1 MNKKA
6 AAIVGG
12 VLVLG
17 LGLFGFTKLNSGS
30 KDQEPQK
37 EQTEQAQEVEE
48 KTVKVTDSNG
58 ETVELDKNPKRVV
71 VFDYGVA
78 DILNNLGIDAVVG
91 LPKDGKMPEILSDY
105 QDNKYTNVG
114 SLKETNFE
122 AVESLNPDL
131 IIIGGRQ
138 AEDIDSFKEIAPTV
152 NLAVDGQD
160 YMNSFKSVVTDLG
173 KLFDKEDEAKKAID
187 EIEAK
192 IEKVN
197 KTVKEK
203 GLTASVVMANE
214 GNISVFSAK
223 SRYGLIYNGLGFA
236 EVDKNIDD
244 STHGQQVSF
253 EYFLENKAD
262 YVFVVDRGAI
272 TGKGDSASK
281 LFDNEVMNK
290 TEVAK
295 NGNIVYLNS
304 VIWYTMTGGIESTN
318 QMIDEIAD
326 AIK

>member
-12 VLVLG
+12 ILVLG
-17 LGLFGFTKLNSGS
+17 LGVFGFTKLNSGS
-30 KDQEPQK
+30 QNQQTQQEQSA
-37 EQTEQAQEVEE
+37 EQT
-48 KTVKVTDSNG
+48 TVQITDANG
-58 ETVELDKNPKRVV
+58 EKSELKKNPKRVV

-78 DILNNLGIDAVVG
+78 DILKNLGVDAVVG
-91 LPKDGKMPEILSDY
+91 LPKNGKMPEILSNYSD
-105 QDNKYTNVG
+105 DKYTNVG
-114 SLKETNFE
+114 SLKETDFE

-160 YMNSFKSVVTDLG
+160 YMNSFKTVVTDLG
-173 KLFDKEDEAKKAID
+173 NLFDKQDEAKKAID

-192 IEKVN
+192 IAKVN
-197 KTVKEK
+197 KTVTEK

-214 GNISVFSAK
+214 GSISAFSAK

-253 EYFLENKAD
+253 EYFLENKSD
-262 YVFVVDRGAI
+262 YVFVVDRGAV
-272 TGKGDSASK
+272 TGKGEAASK

>member
-12 VLVLG
+12 ILVLG
-17 LGLFGFTKLNSGS
+17 LGVFGFTKLNSGS
-30 KDQEPQK
+30 QNQQTQQEQSA
-37 EQTEQAQEVEE
+37 EQT
-48 KTVKVTDSNG
+48 TVQITDANG
-58 ETVELDKNPKRVV
+58 EKAELKKNPKRVV

-78 DILNNLGIDAVVG
+78 DILKNLGVDAVVG
-91 LPKDGKMPEILSDY
+91 LPKNGKMPEILSNYSD
-105 QDNKYTNVG
+105 DKYTNVG
-114 SLKETNFE
+114 SLKETDFE

-160 YMNSFKSVVTDLG
+160 YMNSFKTVVTDLG
-173 KLFDKEDEAKKAID
+173 NLFDKQDEAKKAID

-192 IEKVN
+192 IAKVN

-214 GNISVFSAK
+214 GNISAFSAK

-262 YVFVVDRGAI
+262 YVFVVDRGAV
-272 TGKGDSASK
+272 TGKGEAASK

-290 TEVAK
+290 TEVSK

-326 AIK
+326 AVK

>member
-12 VLVLG
+12 ILVLG
-17 LGLFGFTKLNSGS
+17 LGVFGFTKLNSGS
-30 KDQEPQK
+30 QNQQTQQEQSA
-37 EQTEQAQEVEE
+37 EQT
-48 KTVKVTDSNG
+48 TVQITDANG
-58 ETVELDKNPKRVV
+58 EKAELKKNPKRVV

-78 DILNNLGIDAVVG
+78 DILKNLGVDAVVG
-91 LPKDGKMPEILSDY
+91 LPKNGKMPEILSNYSD
-105 QDNKYTNVG
+105 DKYTNVG
-114 SLKETNFE
+114 SLKETDFE

-160 YMNSFKSVVTDLG
+160 YMNSFKTVVTDLG
-173 KLFDKEDEAKKAID
+173 NLFDKQDEAKKAID

-192 IEKVN
+192 IAKVN
-197 KTVKEK
+197 KTVTEK

-214 GNISVFSAK
+214 GSISTFSAK

-253 EYFLENKAD
+253 EYFLENKSD
-262 YVFVVDRGAI
+262 YVFVVDRWAV
-272 TGKGDSASK
+272 TGKGEAASK

-326 AIK
+326 AVK

>member
-12 VLVLG
+12 ILVVG

-30 KDQEPQK
+30 QDQQTQQEQSA
-37 EQTEQAQEVEE
+37 EQTTVEI
-48 KTVKVTDSNG
+48 TDANG
-58 ETVELDKNPKRVV
+58 EKAELKKNPKRVI

-78 DILNNLGIDAVVG
+78 DILKNLGVDAVVG
-91 LPKDGKMPEILSDY
+91 IPKDGKMPEILSNYSD
-105 QDNKYTNVG
+105 DKYTNVG

-131 IIIGGRQ
+131 IILGGRQ
-138 AEDIDSFKEIAPTV
+138 VDDVESYKEIAPTI
-152 NLAVDGQD
+152 NLEIDNTD
-160 YMNSFKSVVTDLG
+160 YMNTFKRTVTDLG
-173 KLFDKEDEAKKAID
+173 NLFDKQDEAKKAID

-197 KTVKEK
+197 KTVTEK

-214 GNISVFSAK
+214 GSISVFSAK

-262 YVFVVDRGAI
+262 YVFVVDRGAV
-272 TGKGDSASK
+272 TGKGESASK

-295 NGNIVYLNS
+295 NGNIVYLDS

-318 QMIDEIAD
+318 QMIDEIAN

>member
-1 MNKKA
+1 M
-6 AAIVGG
+6 
-12 VLVLG
+12 
-17 LGLFGFTKLNSGS
+17 FGFTKLNSGS
-30 KDQEPQK
+30 QNQQTQQEQSA
-37 EQTEQAQEVEE
+37 EQT
-48 KTVKVTDSNG
+48 TVQITDANG
-58 ETVELDKNPKRVV
+58 EKAELKKNPKRVV

-78 DILNNLGIDAVVG
+78 DILKNLGVDAVVG
-91 LPKDGKMPEILSDY
+91 LPKNGKMPEILSNYSD
-105 QDNKYTNVG
+105 DKYTNVG
-114 SLKETNFE
+114 SLKETDFE

-160 YMNSFKSVVTDLG
+160 YMNSFKTVVTDLG
-173 KLFDKEDEAKKAID
+173 NLFDKQDEAKKAID

-192 IEKVN
+192 IAKVN
-197 KTVKEK
+197 KTVTEK

-214 GNISVFSAK
+214 GSISTFSAK

-253 EYFLENKAD
+253 EYFLENKSD
-262 YVFVVDRGAI
+262 YVFVVDRGAV
-272 TGKGDSASK
+272 TGKGEAASK

-290 TEVAK
+290 TEVSK

-326 AIK
+326 AVK

>member
-12 VLVLG
+12 ILVLG
-17 LGLFGFTKLNSGS
+17 LGVFGFTKLNSGS
-30 KDQEPQK
+30 QNQQTQQEQSA
-37 EQTEQAQEVEE
+37 EQT
-48 KTVKVTDSNG
+48 TVQITDANG
-58 ETVELDKNPKRVV
+58 EKAELKKNPKRVV

-78 DILNNLGIDAVVG
+78 DILKNLGVDAVVG
-91 LPKDGKMPEILSDY
+91 LPKNGKMPEILSNYSD
-105 QDNKYTNVG
+105 DKYTNVG
-114 SLKETNFE
+114 SLKETDFE

-138 AEDIDSFKEIAPTV
+138 AEDIDNFKEIAPTV

-160 YMNSFKSVVTDLG
+160 YMNSFKTVVTDLG
-173 KLFDKEDEAKKAID
+173 NLFDKQDEAKKAID

-192 IEKVN
+192 IAKVN
-197 KTVKEK
+197 KTVTEK

-214 GNISVFSAK
+214 GSISTFSAK

-253 EYFLENKAD
+253 EYFLENKSD
-262 YVFVVDRGAI
+262 YVFVVDRGAV
-272 TGKGDSASK
+272 TGKGEAASK

-326 AIK
+326 AVK

>member
-12 VLVLG
+12 ILVLG
-17 LGLFGFTKLNSGS
+17 LGVFGFTKLNSGS
-30 KDQEPQK
+30 QNQQTQQEQSA
-37 EQTEQAQEVEE
+37 EQT
-48 KTVKVTDSNG
+48 TVQITDANG
-58 ETVELDKNPKRVV
+58 EKAELKKNPKRVV

-78 DILNNLGIDAVVG
+78 DILKNLGVDAVVG
-91 LPKDGKMPEILSDY
+91 LPKNGKMPEILSNYSD
-105 QDNKYTNVG
+105 DKYTNVG
-114 SLKETNFE
+114 SLKETDFE

-160 YMNSFKSVVTDLG
+160 YMNSFKTVVTDLG
-173 KLFDKEDEAKKAID
+173 NLFDKQDEAKKAID

-192 IEKVN
+192 IAKVN
-197 KTVKEK
+197 KTVTEK

-214 GNISVFSAK
+214 GSISAFSAK

-253 EYFLENKAD
+253 EYFLENKSD
-262 YVFVVDRGAI
+262 YVFVVDRGAV
-272 TGKGDSASK
+272 TGKGEAASK

-290 TEVAK
+290 TEVSK

-326 AIK
+326 AVK

>member
-12 VLVLG
+12 ILVLG
-17 LGLFGFTKLNSGS
+17 LGVFGFTKLNSGS
-30 KDQEPQK
+30 QNQQTQQEQSA
-37 EQTEQAQEVEE
+37 EQT
-48 KTVKVTDSNG
+48 TVQITDANG
-58 ETVELDKNPKRVV
+58 EKAELKKNPKRVV

-78 DILNNLGIDAVVG
+78 DILKNLGVDAVVG
-91 LPKDGKMPEILSDY
+91 LPKNGKMPEILSNYSD
-105 QDNKYTNVG
+105 DKYTNVG
-114 SLKETNFE
+114 SLKETDFE

-160 YMNSFKSVVTDLG
+160 YMNSFKTVVTDLG
-173 KLFDKEDEAKKAID
+173 NLFDKQDEAKKAID

-192 IEKVN
+192 IAKVN

-214 GNISVFSAK
+214 GSISVFSAK

-253 EYFLENKAD
+253 EYFLENKSD
-262 YVFVVDRGAI
+262 YVFVVDRGAV
-272 TGKGDSASK
+272 TGKGEAASK

-326 AIK
+326 AVK

>member
-12 VLVLG
+12 ILVLG
-17 LGLFGFTKLNSGS
+17 LGVFGFTKLNSGS
-30 KDQEPQK
+30 QNQQTQQEQSA
-37 EQTEQAQEVEE
+37 EQT
-48 KTVKVTDSNG
+48 TVQITDANG
-58 ETVELDKNPKRVV
+58 EKSELKKNPKR
-71 VFDYGVA
+71 GVA
-78 DILNNLGIDAVVG
+78 DILKNLGVDAVVG
-91 LPKDGKMPEILSDY
+91 LPKNGKMPEILSNYSD
-105 QDNKYTNVG
+105 DKYTNVG
-114 SLKETNFE
+114 SLKETDFE

-160 YMNSFKSVVTDLG
+160 YMNSFKTVVTDLG
-173 KLFDKEDEAKKAID
+173 NLFDKQDEAKKAID

-192 IEKVN
+192 IAKVN
-197 KTVKEK
+197 KTVTEK

-214 GNISVFSAK
+214 GSISTFSAK
-223 SRYGLIYNGLGFA
+223 SRYGLIYNGLGFTEA
-236 EVDKNIDD
+236 DKNIDD

-253 EYFLENKAD
+253 EYFLENKSD
-262 YVFVVDRGAI
+262 YVFVVDRGAV
-272 TGKGDSASK
+272 TGKGEAASK

-326 AIK
+326 AVK

>member
-12 VLVLG
+12 ILVLG
-17 LGLFGFTKLNSGS
+17 LGVFGFTKLNSGS
-30 KDQEPQK
+30 QNQQTQQEQSA
-37 EQTEQAQEVEE
+37 EQT
-48 KTVKVTDSNG
+48 TVQITDANG
-58 ETVELDKNPKRVV
+58 EKAELKKNPKRVV

-78 DILNNLGIDAVVG
+78 DILKNLGVDAVVG
-91 LPKDGKMPEILSDY
+91 LPKNGKMPEILSNYSD
-105 QDNKYTNVG
+105 DKYTNVG
-114 SLKETNFE
+114 SLKETDFE

-160 YMNSFKSVVTDLG
+160 YMNSFKTVVTDLG
-173 KLFDKEDEAKKAID
+173 NLFDKQNEAKKAID

-192 IEKVN
+192 IAKVN
-197 KTVKEK
+197 KTVTEK

-214 GNISVFSAK
+214 GSISAFSAK
-223 SRYGLIYNGLGFA
+223 SRYGLIYNGLGFTEA
-236 EVDKNIDD
+236 DKNIDD

-253 EYFLENKAD
+253 EYFLENKSD
-262 YVFVVDRGAI
+262 YVFVVDRGAV
-272 TGKGDSASK
+272 TGKGEAASK

-290 TEVAK
+290 TEVSK

-326 AIK
+326 AVK

>member
-12 VLVLG
+12 ILVLG
-17 LGLFGFTKLNSGS
+17 LGVFGFTKVNSGS
-30 KDQEPQK
+30 QNQQTQQEQSA
-37 EQTEQAQEVEE
+37 EQT
-48 KTVKVTDSNG
+48 TVQITDPNG
-58 ETVELDKNPKRVV
+58 EKAELKKNPKRVV

-78 DILNNLGIDAVVG
+78 DILKNLGVDAVVG
-91 LPKDGKMPEILSDY
+91 LPKNGKMPEILSNYSD
-105 QDNKYTNVG
+105 DKYTNVG
-114 SLKETNFE
+114 SLKETDFE

-160 YMNSFKSVVTDLG
+160 YMNSFKTVVTDLG
-173 KLFDKEDEAKKAID
+173 NLFDKQDEAKKAID

-192 IEKVN
+192 IAKVN
-197 KTVKEK
+197 KTVTEK

-214 GNISVFSAK
+214 GSISVFSAK

-253 EYFLENKAD
+253 EYFLENKSD
-262 YVFVVDRGAI
+262 YVFVVDRGAV
-272 TGKGDSASK
+272 TGKGEAASK

-290 TEVAK
+290 TEVSK

-326 AIK
+326 AVK

>member
-12 VLVLG
+12 ILVLG
-17 LGLFGFTKLNSGS
+17 LGVFGFTKLNSGS
-30 KDQEPQK
+30 QNQQTQQEQSA
-37 EQTEQAQEVEE
+37 EQT
-48 KTVKVTDSNG
+48 TVQITDANG
-58 ETVELDKNPKRVV
+58 EKAELKKNPKRVV

-78 DILNNLGIDAVVG
+78 DILKNLGVDAVVG
-91 LPKDGKMPEILSDY
+91 LPKNGKMPEILSNYSD
-105 QDNKYTNVG
+105 DKYTNVG
-114 SLKETNFE
+114 SLKETDFE

-160 YMNSFKSVVTDLG
+160 YMNSFKTVVTDLG
-173 KLFDKEDEAKKAID
+173 NLFDKQDEAKKAID

-192 IEKVN
+192 ISKVN
-197 KTVKEK
+197 KTVTEK

-214 GNISVFSAK
+214 GSISTFSAK
-223 SRYGLIYNGLGFA
+223 SRYGLIYNGVGFA

-253 EYFLENKAD
+253 EYFLENKSD
-262 YVFVVDRGAI
+262 YVFVVDRGAV
-272 TGKGDSASK
+272 TGKGEAASK

-326 AIK
+326 AVK

>member
-12 VLVLG
+12 ILVLG
-17 LGLFGFTKLNSGS
+17 LGVFGFTKLNSGS
-30 KDQEPQK
+30 QNQQTQQEQSA
-37 EQTEQAQEVEE
+37 EQT
-48 KTVKVTDSNG
+48 TVQITDANG
-58 ETVELDKNPKRVV
+58 EKAELKKNPKRVV

-78 DILNNLGIDAVVG
+78 DILKNLGVDAVVG
-91 LPKDGKMPEILSDY
+91 LPKNGKMPEILSNYSD
-105 QDNKYTNVG
+105 DKYTNVG
-114 SLKETNFE
+114 SLKETDFE

-173 KLFDKEDEAKKAID
+173 NLFDKQDEAKKAID

-192 IEKVN
+192 IAKVN
-197 KTVKEK
+197 KTVTEK

-214 GNISVFSAK
+214 GSISTFSAK

-253 EYFLENKAD
+253 EYFLENKSD
-262 YVFVVDRGAI
+262 YVFVVDRGAV
-272 TGKGDSASK
+272 TGKGEAASK

-326 AIK
+326 AVK

>member
-12 VLVLG
+12 ILVLG
-17 LGLFGFTKLNSGS
+17 LGVFGFTKLNSGS
-30 KDQEPQK
+30 QNQQTQQEQSA
-37 EQTEQAQEVEE
+37 EQT
-48 KTVKVTDSNG
+48 TVQVTDANG
-58 ETVELDKNPKRVV
+58 EKAELKKNPKRVV

-78 DILNNLGIDAVVG
+78 DILKNLGVDAVVG
-91 LPKDGKMPEILSDY
+91 LPKNGKMPEILSNYSD
-105 QDNKYTNVG
+105 DKYTNVG
-114 SLKETNFE
+114 SLKETDFE

-160 YMNSFKSVVTDLG
+160 YMNSFKTVVTDLG
-173 KLFDKEDEAKKAID
+173 NLFDKQDEAKKAID

-192 IEKVN
+192 IAKVN
-197 KTVKEK
+197 KTVTEK

-214 GNISVFSAK
+214 GSISAFSAK
-223 SRYGLIYNGLGFA
+223 SRYGLIYNGLGFTEA
-236 EVDKNIDD
+236 DKNIDD

-253 EYFLENKAD
+253 EYFLENKSD
-262 YVFVVDRGAI
+262 YVFVVDRGAV
-272 TGKGDSASK
+272 TGKGEAASK

>member
-12 VLVLG
+12 ILVLG
-17 LGLFGFTKLNSGS
+17 LGVFGFTKLNSGS
-30 KDQEPQK
+30 QNQQTQQEQSA
-37 EQTEQAQEVEE
+37 EQT
-48 KTVKVTDSNG
+48 TVQVTDANG
-58 ETVELDKNPKRVV
+58 EKAELKKNPKRVV

-78 DILNNLGIDAVVG
+78 DILKNLGVDAVVG
-91 LPKDGKMPEILSDY
+91 LPKNGKMPEILSNYSD
-105 QDNKYTNVG
+105 DKYTNVG
-114 SLKETNFE
+114 SLKETDFE

-160 YMNSFKSVVTDLG
+160 YMNSFKTVVTDLG
-173 KLFDKEDEAKKAID
+173 NLFDKQDEAKKAID

-192 IEKVN
+192 IAKVN
-197 KTVKEK
+197 KTVAEK
-203 GLTASVVMANE
+203 GLTARVVMANE
-214 GNISVFSAK
+214 GSISVFSAK
-223 SRYGLIYNGLGFA
+223 SRYGLIYNGLGFT

-253 EYFLENKAD
+253 EYFLENKSD
-262 YVFVVDRGAI
+262 YVFVVDRGAV
-272 TGKGDSASK
+272 TGKGEAASK

>member
-12 VLVLG
+12 ILVLG
-17 LGLFGFTKLNSGS
+17 LGVFGFTKLNSGS
-30 KDQEPQK
+30 QNQQTQQEQSA
-37 EQTEQAQEVEE
+37 EQT
-48 KTVKVTDSNG
+48 TVQITDANG
-58 ETVELDKNPKRVV
+58 EKAELKKNPKRVV

-78 DILNNLGIDAVVG
+78 DILKNLGVDAVVG
-91 LPKDGKMPEILSDY
+91 LPKNGKMPEILSNYSD
-105 QDNKYTNVG
+105 DKYTNVG
-114 SLKETNFE
+114 SLKETDFE

-160 YMNSFKSVVTDLG
+160 YMNSFKTVVTDLG
-173 KLFDKEDEAKKAID
+173 NLFDKQDEAKKAID

-214 GNISVFSAK
+214 GNISAFSAK

-253 EYFLENKAD
+253 EYFLENKSD
-262 YVFVVDRGAI
+262 YVFVVDRGAV
-272 TGKGDSASK
+272 TGKGEAASK

>member
-12 VLVLG
+12 ILVLG
-17 LGLFGFTKLNSGS
+17 LGVFGFTKLNSGS
-30 KDQEPQK
+30 QNQQTQQEQSA
-37 EQTEQAQEVEE
+37 EQT
-48 KTVKVTDSNG
+48 TVQITDANG
-58 ETVELDKNPKRVV
+58 EKAELKKNPKRVV

-78 DILNNLGIDAVVG
+78 DILKNLGVDAVVG
-91 LPKDGKMPEILSDY
+91 LPKNGKMPEILSNYSD
-105 QDNKYTNVG
+105 DKYTNVG
-114 SLKETNFE
+114 SLKETDFE

-138 AEDIDSFKEIAPTV
+138 AEDIDNFKEIAPTV

-160 YMNSFKSVVTDLG
+160 YMNSFKTVVTDLG
-173 KLFDKEDEAKKAID
+173 NLFDKQDEAKKAID

-192 IEKVN
+192 IAKVN
-197 KTVKEK
+197 KTVTEK

-214 GNISVFSAK
+214 GSISAFSAK
-223 SRYGLIYNGLGFA
+223 SRYGLIYNGLGFTEA
-236 EVDKNIDD
+236 DKNIDD

-253 EYFLENKAD
+253 EYFLENKSD
-262 YVFVVDRGAI
+262 YVFVVDRGAV
-272 TGKGDSASK
+272 TGKGEAASK

-290 TEVAK
+290 TEVSK

-326 AIK
+326 AVK

>member
-1 MNKKA
+1 MNKKI
-6 AAIVGG
+6 AAIISVILIAIIG
-12 VLVLG
+12 VFSIG
-17 LGLFGFTKLNSGS
+17 MK
-30 KDQEPQK
+30 K
-37 EQTEQAQEVEE
+37 ENNTAKNEGNKVE
-48 KTVKVTDSNG
+48 TVTVTDANG
-58 ETVELDKNPKRVV
+58 EKVELNKNPKKVV

-78 DILNNLGIDAVVG
+78 DILKNLGVDAVVG
-91 LPKDGKMPEILSDY
+91 LPKNGKMPEILSNYSD
-105 QDNKYTNVG
+105 DKYTNVG
-114 SLKETNFE
+114 SLKETDFE

-160 YMNSFKSVVTDLG
+160 YMNSFKTVVTDLG

-214 GNISVFSAK
+214 GNISAFSAK

-253 EYFLENKAD
+253 EYFLENKSD
-262 YVFVVDRGAI
+262 YVFVVDRGAV
-272 TGKGDSASK
+272 TGKGEAASK

-326 AIK
+326 AVK

>member
-12 VLVLG
+12 ILVLG
-17 LGLFGFTKLNSGS
+17 LGVFGFTKLNSGS
-30 KDQEPQK
+30 QNQQTQQEQSA
-37 EQTEQAQEVEE
+37 EQT
-48 KTVKVTDSNG
+48 TVQITDANG
-58 ETVELDKNPKRVV
+58 EKAELKKNPKRVV

-78 DILNNLGIDAVVG
+78 DILKNLGVDAVVG
-91 LPKDGKMPEILSDY
+91 LPKNGKMPEILSNYSD
-105 QDNKYTNVG
+105 DKYTNVG
-114 SLKETNFE
+114 SLKETDFE

-138 AEDIDSFKEIAPTV
+138 AEDIDNFKEIAPTV
-152 NLAVDGQD
+152 NLEVDGQD
-160 YMNSFKSVVTDLG
+160 YMNSFKTVVTDLG
-173 KLFDKEDEAKKAID
+173 NLFDKQNEAKKAID

-192 IEKVN
+192 IAKVN
-197 KTVKEK
+197 KTVTEK

-214 GNISVFSAK
+214 GSISVFSAK

-253 EYFLENKAD
+253 EYFLENKSD
-262 YVFVVDRGAI
+262 YVFVVDRGAV
-272 TGKGDSASK
+272 TGKGEAASK

-326 AIK
+326 AVK

>member
-12 VLVLG
+12 ILVLG
-17 LGLFGFTKLNSGS
+17 LGVFGFTKLNSGS
-30 KDQEPQK
+30 QNQQTQQEQSA
-37 EQTEQAQEVEE
+37 EQT
-48 KTVKVTDSNG
+48 TVQITDANG
-58 ETVELDKNPKRVV
+58 EKAELKKNPKRVV

-78 DILNNLGIDAVVG
+78 DILKNLGVDAVVG
-91 LPKDGKMPEILSDY
+91 LPKNGKMPEILSNYSD
-105 QDNKYTNVG
+105 DKYTNVG
-114 SLKETNFE
+114 SLKETDFE

-160 YMNSFKSVVTDLG
+160 YMNSFKTVVTDLG
-173 KLFDKEDEAKKAID
+173 NLFDKQDEAKKAID

-192 IEKVN
+192 IAKVN
-197 KTVKEK
+197 KTVTEK

-214 GNISVFSAK
+214 GSISVFSAK

-253 EYFLENKAD
+253 EYFLENKSD
-262 YVFVVDRGAI
+262 YVFVVDRGAV
-272 TGKGDSASK
+272 TGKGEAASK

-326 AIK
+326 AVK

>member
-12 VLVLG
+12 ILVLG
-17 LGLFGFTKLNSGS
+17 LGVFGFTKLNSGS
-30 KDQEPQK
+30 QNQQTQQEQSA
-37 EQTEQAQEVEE
+37 EQT
-48 KTVKVTDSNG
+48 TVQITDANG
-58 ETVELDKNPKRVV
+58 EKAELKKNPKRVV

-78 DILNNLGIDAVVG
+78 DILKNLGVDAVVG
-91 LPKDGKMPEILSDY
+91 LPKNGKMPEILSNYSD
-105 QDNKYTNVG
+105 DKYTNVG
-114 SLKETNFE
+114 SLKETDFE

-160 YMNSFKSVVTDLG
+160 YMNSFKTVVTDLG
-173 KLFDKEDEAKKAID
+173 NLFDKQDEAKKAID

-192 IEKVN
+192 IAKVN
-197 KTVKEK
+197 KTVAEK

-214 GNISVFSAK
+214 GSISTFSAK

-253 EYFLENKAD
+253 EYFLENKSD
-262 YVFVVDRGAI
+262 YVFVVDRGAV
-272 TGKGDSASK
+272 TGKGEAASK

-290 TEVAK
+290 TEVSK

-326 AIK
+326 AVK

>member
-6 AAIVGG
+6 AAIVG
-12 VLVLG
+12 VILVLG
-17 LGLFGFTKLNSGS
+17 LGVFGFTKLNSGS
-30 KDQEPQK
+30 QNQQTQQEQSA
-37 EQTEQAQEVEE
+37 EQT
-48 KTVKVTDSNG
+48 TVQITDANG
-58 ETVELDKNPKRVV
+58 EKAELKKNPKRVV

-78 DILNNLGIDAVVG
+78 DILKNLGVDAVVG
-91 LPKDGKMPEILSDY
+91 LPKNGKMPEILSNYSD
-105 QDNKYTNVG
+105 DKYTNVG
-114 SLKETNFE
+114 SLKETDFE

-160 YMNSFKSVVTDLG
+160 YMNSFKTVVTDLG
-173 KLFDKEDEAKKAID
+173 NLFDKQDEAKKAID

-192 IEKVN
+192 IAKVN
-197 KTVKEK
+197 KTVTEK

-214 GNISVFSAK
+214 GSISTFSAK

-253 EYFLENKAD
+253 EYFLENKSD
-262 YVFVVDRGAI
+262 YVFVVDRGAV
-272 TGKGDSASK
+272 TGKGEAASK

-326 AIK
+326 AVK

>member
-12 VLVLG
+12 ILVLG
-17 LGLFGFTKLNSGS
+17 LGVFGFTKLNSGS
-30 KDQEPQK
+30 QNQQTQQEQSA
-37 EQTEQAQEVEE
+37 EQT
-48 KTVKVTDSNG
+48 TVQITDANG
-58 ETVELDKNPKRVV
+58 EKSELKKNPKRVV

-78 DILNNLGIDAVVG
+78 DILKNLGVDAVVG
-91 LPKDGKMPEILSDY
+91 LPKNGKMPEILSNYSD
-105 QDNKYTNVG
+105 DKYTNVG
-114 SLKETNFE
+114 SLKETDFE

-160 YMNSFKSVVTDLG
+160 YMNSFKTVVTDLG
-173 KLFDKEDEAKKAID
+173 NLFDKQDEAKKAID

-192 IEKVN
+192 IAKVN
-197 KTVKEK
+197 KTVTEK

-214 GNISVFSAK
+214 GSISTFSAK
-223 SRYGLIYNGLGFA
+223 SRYGLIYNGLGFTEA
-236 EVDKNIDD
+236 DKNIDD

-253 EYFLENKAD
+253 EYFLENKSD
-262 YVFVVDRGAI
+262 YVFVVDRGAV
-272 TGKGDSASK
+272 TGKGEAASK

-326 AIK
+326 AVK

>member
-6 AAIVGG
+6 AAIEGG
-12 VLVLG
+12 SLVLG
-17 LGLFGFTKLNSGS
+17 LGVFGFTKLNSGS
-30 KDQEPQK
+30 QNQQTQQEQSA
-37 EQTEQAQEVEE
+37 EQT
-48 KTVKVTDSNG
+48 TVQITDANG
-58 ETVELDKNPKRVV
+58 EKAELKKNPKRVV

-78 DILNNLGIDAVVG
+78 DILKNLGVDAVVG
-91 LPKDGKMPEILSDY
+91 LPKNGKMPEILSNYSD
-105 QDNKYTNVG
+105 DKYTNVG
-114 SLKETNFE
+114 SLKETDFE

-160 YMNSFKSVVTDLG
+160 YMNSFKTVVTDLG
-173 KLFDKEDEAKKAID
+173 NLFDKQDEAKKAID

-192 IEKVN
+192 IAKVN
-197 KTVKEK
+197 KTVTEK

-214 GNISVFSAK
+214 GSISTFSAK

-253 EYFLENKAD
+253 EYFLENKSD
-262 YVFVVDRGAI
+262 YVFVVDRGAV
-272 TGKGDSASK
+272 TGKGEAASK

-326 AIK
+326 AVK

>member
-12 VLVLG
+12 ILVLG
-17 LGLFGFTKLNSGS
+17 LGVFGFTKLNSGS
-30 KDQEPQK
+30 QNQQTQQEQSA
-37 EQTEQAQEVEE
+37 EQT
-48 KTVKVTDSNG
+48 TVQVTDANG
-58 ETVELDKNPKRVV
+58 EKAELKKNPKRVV

-78 DILNNLGIDAVVG
+78 DILKNLGVDAVVG
-91 LPKDGKMPEILSDY
+91 LPKNGKMPEILSNYSD
-105 QDNKYTNVG
+105 DKYTNVG
-114 SLKETNFE
+114 SLKETDFE

-160 YMNSFKSVVTDLG
+160 YMNSFKTVVTDLG
-173 KLFDKEDEAKKAID
+173 NLFDKQDEAKKAID

-192 IEKVN
+192 IAKVN
-197 KTVKEK
+197 KTVAEK

-214 GNISVFSAK
+214 GSISVFSAK
-223 SRYGLIYNGLGFA
+223 SRYGLIYNGLGFT

-253 EYFLENKAD
+253 EYFLENKSD
-262 YVFVVDRGAI
+262 YVFVVDRGAV
-272 TGKGDSASK
+272 TGKGEAASK

-326 AIK
+326 AVK

>member
-12 VLVLG
+12 ILVLG
-17 LGLFGFTKLNSGS
+17 LGVFGFTKLNSGS
-30 KDQEPQK
+30 QNQQTQQEQSA
-37 EQTEQAQEVEE
+37 EQT
-48 KTVKVTDSNG
+48 TVQITDANG
-58 ETVELDKNPKRVV
+58 EKAELKKNPKRVV

-78 DILNNLGIDAVVG
+78 DILKNLGVDAVVG
-91 LPKDGKMPEILSDY
+91 LPKNGKMPEILSNYSD
-105 QDNKYTNVG
+105 DKYTNVG
-114 SLKETNFE
+114 SLKETDFE

-173 KLFDKEDEAKKAID
+173 NLFDKQDEAKKAID

-192 IEKVN
+192 IAKVN
-197 KTVKEK
+197 KTVTEK

-214 GNISVFSAK
+214 GNISAFSAK

-326 AIK
+326 AVK

>member
-1 MNKKA
+1 MLNKQ
-6 AAIVGG
+6 
-12 VLVLG
+12 
-17 LGLFGFTKLNSGS
+17 LFRL
-30 KDQEPQK
+30 
-37 EQTEQAQEVEE
+37 
-48 KTVKVTDSNG
+48 SN
-58 ETVELDKNPKRVV
+58 
-71 VFDYGVA
+71 Y
-78 DILNNLGIDAVVG
+78 
-91 LPKDGKMPEILSDY
+91 SD
-105 QDNKYTNVG
+105 DKYTNVG
-114 SLKETNFE
+114 SLKETDFE

-160 YMNSFKSVVTDLG
+160 YMNSFKTVVTDLG
-173 KLFDKEDEAKKAID
+173 NLFDKQDEAKKAID

-192 IEKVN
+192 IAKVN
-197 KTVKEK
+197 KTVTEK

-214 GNISVFSAK
+214 GSISTFSAK
-223 SRYGLIYNGLGFA
+223 SRYGLIYNGLGFTEA
-236 EVDKNIDD
+236 DKNIDD

-253 EYFLENKAD
+253 EYFLENKSD
-262 YVFVVDRGAI
+262 YVFVVDRGAV
-272 TGKGDSASK
+272 TGKGEAASK

-290 TEVAK
+290 TEVSK

-326 AIK
+326 AVK

>member
-12 VLVLG
+12 ILVLG
-17 LGLFGFTKLNSGS
+17 LGVFGFTKLNSGS
-30 KDQEPQK
+30 QNQQTQQEQSA
-37 EQTEQAQEVEE
+37 EQT
-48 KTVKVTDSNG
+48 TVQITDANG
-58 ETVELDKNPKRVV
+58 EKAELKKNPKRVV

-78 DILNNLGIDAVVG
+78 DILKNLGVDAVVG
-91 LPKDGKMPEILSDY
+91 LPKNGKMPEILSNYSD
-105 QDNKYTNVG
+105 DKYTNVG
-114 SLKETNFE
+114 SLKETDFE

-160 YMNSFKSVVTDLG
+160 YMNSFKTVVTDLG
-173 KLFDKEDEAKKAID
+173 NLFDKQDEAKKAID

-192 IEKVN
+192 IAKVN
-197 KTVKEK
+197 KTVTEK

-214 GNISVFSAK
+214 GSISTFSAK
-223 SRYGLIYNGLGFA
+223 SRYGLIYNGLGFTEA
-236 EVDKNIDD
+236 DKNIDD

-253 EYFLENKAD
+253 EYFLKNKSD
-262 YVFVVDRGAI
+262 YVFVVDRGAV
-272 TGKGDSASK
+272 TGKGEAASK

-326 AIK
+326 AVK

>member
-12 VLVLG
+12 ILVLG
-17 LGLFGFTKLNSGS
+17 LGVFGFTKLNSGS
-30 KDQEPQK
+30 QNQQTQQEQSA
-37 EQTEQAQEVEE
+37 EQT
-48 KTVKVTDSNG
+48 TVQITDANG
-58 ETVELDKNPKRVV
+58 EKAELKKNPKRVV

-78 DILNNLGIDAVVG
+78 DILKNLGVDAVVG
-91 LPKDGKMPEILSDY
+91 LPKNGKMPEILSNYSD
-105 QDNKYTNVG
+105 DKYTNVG
-114 SLKETNFE
+114 SLKETDFE

-138 AEDIDSFKEIAPTV
+138 AEDIDNFKEIAQTV

-160 YMNSFKSVVTDLG
+160 YMNSFKTVVTDLG
-173 KLFDKEDEAKKAID
+173 NLFDKQDEAKKAID

-192 IEKVN
+192 IAKVN
-197 KTVKEK
+197 KTVTEK

-214 GNISVFSAK
+214 GSISTFSAK

-253 EYFLENKAD
+253 EYFLENKSD
-262 YVFVVDRGAI
+262 YVFVVDRGAV
-272 TGKGDSASK
+272 TGKGEAASK

-326 AIK
+326 AVK

>member
-12 VLVLG
+12 ILVLG
-17 LGLFGFTKLNSGS
+17 LGVFGFTKLNSGS
-30 KDQEPQK
+30 QNQQTQQEQSA
-37 EQTEQAQEVEE
+37 EQT
-48 KTVKVTDSNG
+48 TVQVTDANG
-58 ETVELDKNPKRVV
+58 EKAELKKNPKRVV

-78 DILNNLGIDAVVG
+78 DILKNLGVDAVVG
-91 LPKDGKMPEILSDY
+91 LPKNGKMPEILSNYSD
-105 QDNKYTNVG
+105 DKYTNVG
-114 SLKETNFE
+114 SLKETDFE

-160 YMNSFKSVVTDLG
+160 YMNSFKTVVTDLG

-214 GNISVFSAK
+214 GNISAFSAK

>member
-12 VLVLG
+12 ILVLG
-17 LGLFGFTKLNSGS
+17 LGVFGFTKLNSGS
-30 KDQEPQK
+30 QNQQTQQEQSA
-37 EQTEQAQEVEE
+37 EQT
-48 KTVKVTDSNG
+48 TVQITDANG
-58 ETVELDKNPKRVV
+58 EKAELKKNPKRVV

-78 DILNNLGIDAVVG
+78 DILKNLGVDAVVG
-91 LPKDGKMPEILSDY
+91 LPKNGKMPEILSNYSD
-105 QDNKYTNVG
+105 DKYTNVG
-114 SLKETNFE
+114 SLKETDFE

-160 YMNSFKSVVTDLG
+160 YMNSFKTVVTDLG
-173 KLFDKEDEAKKAID
+173 NLFDKQDEAKKAID

-192 IEKVN
+192 IAKVN
-197 KTVKEK
+197 KTVTEK

-214 GNISVFSAK
+214 GSISAFSAK
-223 SRYGLIYNGLGFA
+223 SRYGLIYNGLGFT

-253 EYFLENKAD
+253 EYFLENKSD
-262 YVFVVDRGAI
+262 YVFVVDRGAV
-272 TGKGDSASK
+272 TGKGEAASK

-326 AIK
+326 AVK